1 MRFLE
6 LRVRGERWLAY
17 PCGMRFPRS
26 FRRNYPFRGRGIVAK
41 ILYAINR
48 VGADRLFLPTVK
60 DDLLEGMNI
69 DDVAYFWPSRK
80 RSVSRFYGYRVD
92 GASIMEYLKFGQSD
106 AEKRTLQREAENVFK
121 ALTIPNRDFEVPQCV
136 GMEDKPGCFVVRYEP
151 LPETVH
157 DVPVTVEWFA
167 RVDRARRQIA
177 DAGYSHG
184 DFSWHNF
191 KTDGR
196 RLWILDWEE
205 MSSALPPMVDEIS
218 LKIGYDIYWRKVGL
232 HFAMKVFDDVFLQ
245 RDKDV
250 AIASVKD
257 LVSRKI
263 SPGGL
268 LMHHLNDKGLIRQ

>member
-6 LRVRGERWLAY
+6 LKVRGERWLAY

-26 FRRNYPFRGRGIVAK
+26 FRSNYPFRGRGIVAK
-41 ILYAINR
+41 ILYVTNR
-48 VGADRLFLPTVK
+48 VGVDKVLLPTMK

-80 RSVSRFYGYRVD
+80 RSTSRFYGYRVD

-106 AEKRTLQREAENVFK
+106 AEKRTLRREAENVSK
-121 ALTIPNRDFEVPQCV
+121 ALAIPNRDFEVPQCV
-136 GMEDKPGCFVVRYEP
+136 GMEDKSGCFVVRYEP
-151 LPETVH
+151 LPDAVH
-157 DVPVTVEWFA
+157 DVPVTVDWFA
-167 RVDRARRQIA
+167 RVDKARRQIA

-205 MSSALPPMVDEIS
+205 MRTGADELIDRTS
-218 LKIGYDIYWRKVGL
+218 LEYGYAIYWQHKPLDLTMNG
-232 HFAMKVFDDVFLQ
+232 FDMN
-245 RDKDV
+245 RV
-250 AIASVKD
+250 AAVKD
-257 LVSRKI
+257 LAARGI
-263 SPGGL
+263 SPGAMMLEYLRRNGL
-268 LMHHLNDKGLIRQ
+268 LNEDTSRA